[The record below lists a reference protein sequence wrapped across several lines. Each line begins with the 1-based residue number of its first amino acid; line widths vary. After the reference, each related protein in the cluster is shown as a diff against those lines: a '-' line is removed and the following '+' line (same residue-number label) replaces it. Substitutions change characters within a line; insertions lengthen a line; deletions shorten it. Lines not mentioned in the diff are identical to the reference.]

1 MSLIHEAL
9 EKIEQDKGGKLGE
22 RLRPLLK
29 REEPKGKE
37 RSENLWAV
45 YGIAGFLLLSL
56 VIGLVYFFTN
66 PPARKNESRFRRNS
80 SVKRVLPASPLFHP
94 VGYDQFVLTGITQ
107 AGNEWTAIV
116 NNQIVRVGDE
126 IDSARVQAIDE
137 ERVILNLEGQAIHL
151 NLYGKEGNHLTR
163 LAPPLKQG

>member
-22 RLRPLLK
+22 KLRPLLK
-29 REEPKGKE
+29 REEPKGRE
-37 RSENLWAV
+37 PSENLWAV
-45 YGIAGFLLLSL
+45 YGIVGFLFLSL

-66 PPARKNESRFRRNS
+66 PPARKNESKLGRNT
-80 SVKRVLPASPLFHP
+80 SVTQVRPAPPLFRP
-94 VGYDQFVLTGITQ
+94 LGYNQFVLTGITQ

-116 NNQIVRVGDE
+116 NNQLVRVGDE
-126 IDSARVQAIDE
+126 IDNARVQTIDE
-137 ERVILNLEGQAIHL
+137 EKVVLNLEGQAIHL
-151 NLYGKEGNHLTR
+151 NLYGREGSHLTH